1 VTEEGKRKRPRRR
14 RRRKRPKPQGA
25 ATPAGAAGTAGA
37 ATPSEGEPSPTAKK
51 RSRRRRRKPRSGAS
65 EGDNVPKRR
74 KPKARAKKRSKSA
87 RSHSRRGRTGGS
99 WWALRWSQ
107 SVHGIQ
113 VGKRLDHGRSYARQ
127 GRVIELE
134 LEKGAAHSLVQGS
147 RDAPYRVRMHF
158 AQLTPLEWKKV
169 VNGLGQHPEI
179 GRGLFRG
186 EVHRAVEAVFAE
198 LGLALLPGGP
208 GDLKAACSCPDQ
220 ANPCKHVAA
229 VYYAV
234 GEEIGRDP
242 FLMFRLRGLDRNEL
256 LEALAKTPAA
266 QAALVPAPSEAARAR
281 REAEAAADDEDDG
294 EDTEADEEQEER
306 QEPLPE
312 DPTLFWA
319 GPGANGEPRPPEPG
333 YGVPASGALLKRLGG
348 FPFWEGETAIAAV
361 MERIYRASSPVGRA
375 ISRGEPP
382 PSEDDPV

>member
-1 VTEEGKRKRPRRR
+1 MTEEGKRKRPRRR
-14 RRRKRPKPQGA
+14 RRRRKRPKPNGA
-25 ATPAGAAGTAGA
+25 TAPAASTTPTAP
-37 ATPSEGEPSPTAKK
+37 TEGEPSSAPKK

-65 EGDNVPKRR
+65 EGGNAPQRR

-169 VNGLGQHPEI
+169 VNGLGQNPEI

-186 EVHRAVEAVFAE
+186 EVHRAVEGVFAE

-242 FLMFRLRGLDRNEL
+242 FLLFRLRGLDRNEL
-256 LEALAKTPAA
+256 LEALARTPAA

-281 REAEAAADDEDDG
+281 REAEATADDEDDG
-294 EDTEADEEQEER
+294 EDAGAEEEVEER

-319 GPGANGEPRPPEPG
+319 GPGASGEPPPSAPEFPLH
-333 YGVPASGALLKRLGG
+333 ASGALLKRLGG